1 MAGLCHSSWLG
12 SCRYSPPE
20 VHLHHERWCV
30 MLGLKIMRGCW
41 VWCLLGAA
49 QVHAGQYQLLMG
61 QAQSVPIAA
70 QVRNNEAQCHLQLQV
85 SGQPPIE
92 REVKAP
98 LYETRLVIRP
108 EQVQPVQVRWIGTSK
123 RNEDGLVNA
132 CPTEGETEFAVVSS
146 NDAVLAQWRGLFDRL
161 GPSMTACIRSA
172 LDVQQVRHE
181 WFDLRSNQTSGE
193 DAKINLALQQCEV
206 FLTRTTAWGAKDP
219 ARHACVLSGLKTEC
233 EGYYAEPSAKGPV
246 RIISQQQAIARQLQ
260 GLPWTTGVREQ
271 ATARNL
277 RLKREQAE
285 QLRLQAIETA
295 RLEAEA
301 KQLRDEQA
309 RQEAE
314 AKALADKAEAEK
326 AQEAE
331 QKAQEEKER
340 LEKRSWFAKTYDDLK
355 EKVGKGGK

>member
-1 MAGLCHSSWLG
+1 
-12 SCRYSPPE
+12 
-20 VHLHHERWCV
+20 
-30 MLGLKIMRGCW
+30 MLGLQQMRGC
-41 VWCLLGAA
+41 VVACLLGAA
-49 QVHAGQYQLLMG
+49 QGHAGQYQLMLG
-61 QAQSVPIAA
+61 QAQSIPIAA

-92 REVKAP
+92 RVVKAP

-108 EQVQPVQVRWIGTSK
+108 EQAQPLLVRWIGTSK
-123 RNEDGLVNA
+123 RSEDGVVNA
-132 CPTEGETEFAVVSS
+132 CPTEGQTEFAVVSS
-146 NDAVLAQWRGLFDRL
+146 NDVVLAQWRGLFERL
-161 GPSMTACIRSA
+161 GPSMTACFRSA

-181 WFDLRSNQTSGE
+181 WFDLRSNQSSAE

-233 EGYYAEPSAKGPV
+233 EGYYAEPSAKGPA
-246 RIISQQQAIARQLQ
+246 RIISRQQAIALQLQ

-271 ATARNL
+271 PTVRNQ

-285 QLRLQAIETA
+285 QLRLQAKEAA

-301 KQLRDEQA
+301 KQQRDEQA
-309 RQEAE
+309 RQQAE
-314 AKALADKAEAEK
+314 AKALADKAEAEQ
-326 AQEAE
+326 AREAE

-355 EKVGKGGK
+355 QKVGKDGK